1 MQEAYYLHRGGYK
14 CTITVNAPVTSHMTL
29 HGYHFCC
36 FNFQLRLAA
45 PQRSLHPFRD
55 RRLCFHDLLSLRGG
69 GDDQRRRGKDKFGEC
84 QFLLFIM
91 ATHPAHCRQQQQ
103 NLNRKRSPPNGALL
117 QHWQWRRWNRVA
129 PLHGSQERRRV
140 VRSSSEERR
149 KGKVRQKTERDRS
162 VATAEVA
169 ADEQH
174 SEQQLY
180 HLQRTSSSKSFEAG
194 IRSSATDSF
203 PSSLTTFYLQLQV
216 QSRKDGEREDG

>member
-14 CTITVNAPVTSHMTL
+14 CTIIVNALVTSHMTL

-84 QFLLFIM
+84 QFLLFFM

-103 NLNRKRSPPNGALL
+103 NLNRKRSPTNGDLL

-129 PLHGSQERRRV
+129 PLHGRNV
-140 VRSSSEERR
+140 VASYAAAARSGG
-149 KGKVRQKTERDRS
+149 KGKCVKKPNGIAAWQPRKWRQTNS
-162 VATAEVA
+162 TASSFTIFKEHPA
-169 ADEQH
+169 ASPLKLEFD
-174 SEQQLY
+174 
-180 HLQRTSSSKSFEAG
+180 HLPQTHFR
-194 IRSSATDSF
+194 
-203 PSSLTTFYLQLQV
+203 LL
-216 QSRKDGEREDG
+216 